1 MIANTQ
7 KQQLTYHLFA
17 VGYLAQILL
26 RLVTHDNSYNKQ
38 LIVATFNAGCLHDI
52 GKLDPIFQKW
62 VSKKKHDEIDLEEG
76 QHVDETKFSFEKHPR
91 HNEISLLLFN
101 LLRDSSDK
109 IVNRANLDLIE
120 HVIYCHHAKPIRDK
134 DYEHLNDI
142 YKPLFKNL
150 GEESFLQLQRDCYE
164 MVQSVNQQA
173 FDYTQNATLK
183 LLNFCPSLNDDISL
197 KIPLPAYKDYDE
209 NDDVQDY
216 SNNARLNANNAIAR
230 AVVIT
235 ADRLISELS
244 AAELEQHITH
254 RSLEKMAESHLN
266 QTDELKNHIQAC
278 LTDFEIRYPNS
289 ERNLQQSQA
298 AEKLAQVHEIAVLK
312 GAAGCGKTKIAL
324 EWALKTDVKKV
335 IWVCP
340 RVQICQGLYNDLTAD
355 DYLPHAKIEIHTGE
369 FKTISQNG
377 IETET
382 DENTAFSGDIVLT
395 TIDQITNAIL
405 THSHVTTLIEFMN
418 AHVVFDEYHEY
429 INMEAFNLL
438 FSELLECKKLCGS
451 NANTLLVS
459 ATPNHFFLEE
469 FLNIHVDDCINVTT
483 FNNSRYQICFN
494 EFDENSTSDANPLYV
509 SQPKNSFVIS
519 NTATTAQLSF
529 MQNESR
535 ENALLLH
542 SKFKKA
548 DKQNLFE
555 KVMQAFGQ
563 KGLKNYDVLRSAP
576 VVQAALNITCDNMV
590 SEITNAENTLQ
601 RLGRLDRFGQN
612 ETVNFLTIAV
622 SNNFQAKTGS
632 GWVLNQQFSFYSTK
646 AWLAFLR
653 KNLSDEPL
661 TLAEIYQLYENFHR
675 DESSKKAIEQDL
687 LKALKASVQLINK
700 KVIDPVS
707 IPRKKVAKN
716 SIVKI
721 KKNSLRGDNR
731 FVQMAVCEIEHCKV
745 VKFAEDYASFE
756 DSIDAN
762 KVLTLNCKEIRV
774 DGDNL
779 LYFMKAKHFNITKNE
794 AYKKLNKSR
803 PEFLLGKAHS
813 PEFPIYVSYTINDL
827 EKVASQNPDC
837 AIYYATS
844 SRQAIGI
851 IKSKHLKF

>member
-7 KQQLTYHLFA
+7 KQQLSHHLFA

-26 RLVTHDNSYNKQ
+26 RLVTHDNFDNKQ
-38 LIVATFNAGCLHDI
+38 LIVATFNAGCLHDV
-52 GKLDPIFQKW
+52 GKLDPKFQEW
-62 VSKKKHDEIDLEEG
+62 ASKKKHDEIDLDEG
-76 QHVDETKFSFEKHPR
+76 QHVDKTFSFEKHPR

-109 IVNRANLDLIE
+109 TVNRANLDLIE
-120 HVIYCHHAKPIRDK
+120 HVIYWHHTKPIREK
-134 DYEHLNDI
+134 DYENLNDV

-150 GEESFLQLQRDCYE
+150 GEDFFLQLLRDCYE
-164 MVQSVNQQA
+164 MIQSVNRLA
-173 FDYTQNATLK
+173 FDYTQDATLK
-183 LLNFCPSLNDDISL
+183 LVSFCSTANDDINL

-216 SNNARLNANNAIAR
+216 SKNARLNANNAIAR

-254 RSLEKMAESHLN
+254 HSLEKMAESHLS

-278 LTDFEIRYPNS
+278 LTGFEIRHPNS
-289 ERNLQQSQA
+289 KRNLQQRQA
-298 AEKLAQVHEIAVLK
+298 AEKLVQVREIAVLK

-324 EWALKTDVKKV
+324 EWALKTAAKKI

-340 RVQICQGLYNDLTAD
+340 RVQICQGLYSDLTAT

-369 FKTISQNG
+369 FKTIAQNG

-382 DENTAFSGDIVLT
+382 DNDTAFSGDIVIT

-418 AHVVFDEYHEY
+418 SHVVFDEYHEY

-438 FSELLECKKLCGS
+438 FAELLECKKLGGS

-469 FLNIHVDDCINVTT
+469 FLSIHVDDCINVTT

-494 EFDENSTSDANPLYV
+494 EFDENSTSDANPLYA
-509 SQPKNSFVIS
+509 PRPENSFVIS

-529 MQNESR
+529 MQNEMR

-542 SKFKKA
+542 SKFKKV

-555 KVMQAFGQ
+555 KVMQSFGQ
-563 KGLKNYDVLRSAP
+563 EGLKNYDVLRSAP

-601 RLGRLDRFGQN
+601 RLGRLDRFGLN
-612 ETVNFLTIAV
+612 ETVNLLTIAV
-622 SNNFQAKTGS
+622 PVAFQNTKSSNCAKFLNNLHNF
-632 GWVLNQQFSFYSTK
+632 NSTK
-646 AWLAFLR
+646 AWLAFLQQ
-653 KNLSDEPL
+653 NLSNAPV
-661 TLAEIYQLYENFHR
+661 TLAEIYQIYEKFYR
-675 DESSKKAIEQDL
+675 DESSKKAIE
-687 LKALKASVQLINK
+687 
-700 KVIDPVS
+700 
-707 IPRKKVAKN
+707 
-716 SIVKI
+716 
-721 KKNSLRGDNR
+721 
-731 FVQMAVCEIEHCKV
+731 
-745 VKFAEDYASFE
+745 
-756 DSIDAN
+756 
-762 KVLTLNCKEIRV
+762 
-774 DGDNL
+774 
-779 LYFMKAKHFNITKNE
+779 
-794 AYKKLNKSR
+794 
-803 PEFLLGKAHS
+803 
-813 PEFPIYVSYTINDL
+813 
-827 EKVASQNPDC
+827 
-837 AIYYATS
+837 
-844 SRQAIGI
+844 
-851 IKSKHLKF
+851 

>member
-7 KQQLTYHLFA
+7 KQPLTRHLFA
-17 VGYLAQILL
+17 VGYLAQTLL
-26 RLVTHDNSYNKQ
+26 RLVTNNNADNKQ
-38 LIVATFNAGCLHDI
+38 LIATFNAGCLHDI
-52 GKLDPIFQKW
+52 GKLDPKFQEW
-62 VSKKKHDEIDLEEG
+62 ASKKKHDEIDLDEG
-76 QHVDETKFSFEKHPR
+76 QHVDKTFSFEKHPR

-109 IVNRANLDLIE
+109 TINRANLDLIE
-120 HVIYCHHAKPIRDK
+120 HVIYWHHAKSIRNK
-134 DYEHLNDI
+134 GYENLNDI

-150 GEESFLQLQRDCYE
+150 GEESFLQLQRNCHE
-164 MVQSVNQQA
+164 IIQSVNQLT
-173 FDYTQNATLK
+173 FDYSQNEKLK
-183 LLNFCPSLNDDISL
+183 LINFCSLVNDISL
-197 KIPLPAYKDYDE
+197 KIQLPAYKDYEE
-209 NDDVQDY
+209 NDTIQDY
-216 SNNARLNANNAIAR
+216 RNTVGLNANNAIVR

-244 AAELEQHITH
+244 AAELEQHITQ
-254 RSLEKMAESHLN
+254 RSLEKIAESHLS
-266 QTDELKNHIQAC
+266 QTAVLKNHIQAC
-278 LTDFEIRYPNS
+278 LTGFEIRYPNS

-298 AEKLAQVHEIAVLK
+298 AKKLAQVHEIAVFK
-312 GAAGCGKTKIAL
+312 GTAGCGKTKIAL
-324 EWALKTDVKKV
+324 EWALKTDVKKI

-340 RVQICQGLYNDLTAD
+340 RVQICQGLYSDLTTD

-395 TIDQITNAIL
+395 TIDQITNSIL

-418 AHVVFDEYHEY
+418 SQVVFDEYHEY

-438 FSELLECKKLCGS
+438 FAELLECKKLRGS

-459 ATPNHFFLEE
+459 ATPNYFFLEE
-469 FLNIHVDDCINVTT
+469 FLNIHVDDCINVKT

-494 EFDENSTSDANPLYV
+494 DFDENSTSDANPLYAP
-509 SQPKNSFVIS
+509 QPKNSFVIS

-542 SKFKKA
+542 SKFKKV

-555 KVMQAFGQ
+555 KLMLSFGQ

-576 VVQAALNITCDNMV
+576 VVQASLNITCDNMV

-601 RLGRLDRFGQN
+601 RLGRLDRFGLNQ
-612 ETVNFLTIAV
+612 TVNLFTIAV
-622 SNNFQAKTGS
+622 PNTFQASKGCGRFLDS
-632 GWVLNQQFSFYSTK
+632 MHSFYSTK
-646 AWLAFLR
+646 AWLDFLR

-661 TLAEIYQLYENFHR
+661 TLAEIYQLYEDFYR
-675 DESSKKAIEQDL
+675 DENSQKSIERDL
-687 LKALKASVQLINK
+687 LNALKASVELINK

-707 IPRKKVAKN
+707 VPRKKSVKN
-716 SIVKI
+716 SVMKI
-721 KKNSLRGDNR
+721 KKNLLRGDNR
-731 FVQMAVCEIEHCKV
+731 FVQMAVCEIENGKV
-745 VKFAEDYASFE
+745 VKFAEDYAYSE
-756 DSIDAN
+756 DSIDGSDN
-762 KVLTLNCKEIRV
+762 LTLGRQEIL
-774 DGDNL
+774 GYGNSNKNL
-779 LYFMKAKHFNITKNE
+779 LAFMVKKHHNIKDDV
-794 AYKKLNKSR
+794 KKSR
-803 PEFLLGKAHS
+803 SDNALLDKARS
-813 PEFPIYVSYTINDL
+813 PESPIYVSYTTSDL

-837 AIYYATS
+837 AIYYAIS
-844 SRQAIGI
+844 QRQAIGI

>member
-1 MIANTQ
+1 MMANTQ
-7 KQQLTYHLFA
+7 KQTLSNHLFA
-17 VGYLAQILL
+17 VGYLAQTLL
-26 RLVTHDNSYNKQ
+26 RLVTNNQIDNKF
-38 LIVATFNAGCLHDI
+38 LMAVFNAGCLHDI
-52 GKLDPIFQKW
+52 GKIDPIFQKW
-62 VSKKKHDEIDLEEG
+62 ASKKKHDEIDLNEG

-91 HNEISLLLFN
+91 HNEISLLLFD
-101 LLRDSSDK
+101 LLKDSSNK
-109 IVNRANLDLIE
+109 TVNRANLRLVK
-120 HVIYCHHAKPIRDK
+120 HVIYWHHAKTIRDK
-134 DYEHLNDI
+134 DYEILNDI

-150 GEESFLQLQRDCYE
+150 GEESFLQLLRDCYE
-164 MVQSVNQQA
+164 TVQLVNQIS
-173 FDYTQNATLK
+173 FDYVKNNNLK
-183 LLNFCPSLNDDISL
+183 VDVCLSANEIDLEEI
-197 KIPLPAYKDYDE
+197 KLPAYKNYSE
-209 NDDVQDY
+209 NDVIQNY
-216 SNNARLNANNAIAR
+216 CNNARLNANNAIAR

-244 AAELEQHITH
+244 AVELEQHITH
-254 RSLEKMAESHLN
+254 RSLEKMAESHLS

-278 LTDFEIRYPNS
+278 LTGFEIHYPNS

-324 EWALKTDVKKV
+324 EWALKTDVKKI

-340 RVQICQGLYNDLTAD
+340 RVQICQGLYSDLTED

-382 DENTAFSGDIVLT
+382 DENTSFSGDIVLT
-395 TIDQITNAIL
+395 TIDQITNSIL

-418 AHVVFDEYHEY
+418 SHVVFDEYHEY

-438 FSELLECKKLCGS
+438 FTELLECKKLCSS

-483 FNNSRYQICFN
+483 FNNSRYQIYFN
-494 EFDENSTSDANPLYV
+494 EFDENSTSDTNPLYAP
-509 SQPKNSFVIS
+509 QPKNSFVIS

-529 MQNESR
+529 MQNEMR

-542 SKFKKA
+542 SKFKKV

-555 KVMQAFGQ
+555 KVMQCFGQ

-590 SEITNAENTLQ
+590 SEITHAENTLQ
-601 RLGRLDRFGQN
+601 RLGRLDRFGLN
-612 ETVNFLTIAV
+612 EMVNLLTIAV
-622 SNNFQAKTGS
+622 PNTFQISKGC
-632 GWVLNQQFSFYSTK
+632 GKFLNTLHSFNSTR
-646 AWLAFLR
+646 AWLDFLR
-653 KNLSDEPL
+653 KNLSDEPI
-661 TLAEIYQLYENFHR
+661 TLAEIYQLYEDFYC

-687 LKALKASVQLINK
+687 LKALKASVELINK

-707 IPRKKVAKN
+707 IPRKKVAEN
-716 SIVKI
+716 SIVNI
-721 KKNSLRGDNR
+721 KRNSLRGDNR
-731 FVQMAVCEIEHCKV
+731 FVQMAVCEIENGKV
-745 VKFAEDYASFE
+745 VKFAEDYAYFE
-756 DSIDAN
+756 DSIDGSES
-762 KVLTLNCKEIRV
+762 LTLSCQEILGY
-774 DGDNL
+774 GDSNKNL
-779 LYFMKAKHFNITKNE
+779 LAFMAKKHHQI
-794 AYKKLNKSR
+794 KKESGIKKSYSDNALLNQAR
-803 PEFLLGKAHS
+803 S
-813 PEFPIYVSYTINDL
+813 PEFPVYVSYTISDL

-837 AIYYATS
+837 AIYYAIS
-844 SRQAIGI
+844 ARQAIGI

>member
-1 MIANTQ
+1 MIANTH
-7 KQQLTYHLFA
+7 KQQLSHHLFA
-17 VGYLAQILL
+17 VGYLAQTLL
-26 RLVTHDNSYNKQ
+26 RLVTNNQVDNKL
-38 LIVATFNAGCLHDI
+38 LIATFNAGCLHDI
-52 GKLDPIFQKW
+52 GKLDPVFQKW
-62 VSKKKHDEIDLEEG
+62 VSKKKHDEIDLDEG
-76 QHVDETKFSFEKHPR
+76 QHVNETKFSFEKHPR

-101 LLRDSSDK
+101 LLRNSSDK
-109 IVNRANLDLIE
+109 TINRANLDLIE
-120 HVIYCHHAKPIRDK
+120 HVIYWHHAKPIRDK
-134 DYEHLNDI
+134 DYEILNDV
-142 YKPLFKNL
+142 YKPLLKNL
-150 GEESFLQLQRDCYE
+150 GEESFLQLQRDCYAI
-164 MVQSVNQQA
+164 VQSVNQQA

-183 LLNFCPSLNDDISL
+183 LLNFCSSLNDDISL

-209 NDDVQDY
+209 NDDVHDY
-216 SNNARLNANNAIAR
+216 RENARLNANNAIAR

-244 AAELEQHITH
+244 ATELKQHITH
-254 RSLEKMAESHLN
+254 RSLEKMAKSHLS

-324 EWALKTDVKKV
+324 EWALKTDVKKI
-335 IWVCP
+335 IWICP

-355 DYLPHAKIEIHTGE
+355 DYLPYAKIEIHTGE

-395 TIDQITNAIL
+395 TIDQITNSIL

-418 AHVVFDEYHEY
+418 SHVVFDEYHEY

-438 FSELLECKKLCGS
+438 FAELLECKKVCAS

-494 EFDENSTSDANPLYV
+494 EFDENSTTDANPLYAP
-509 SQPKNSFVIS
+509 QPKNSFVIS

-529 MQNESR
+529 MQNEMR

-542 SKFKKA
+542 SKFKKV

-555 KVMQAFGQ
+555 KVMQSFGQ

-612 ETVNFLTIAV
+612 ETVNLLTIATP
-622 SNNFQAKTGS
+622 NTFQASKGC
-632 GWVLNQQFSFYSTK
+632 GRFLNSMHSFNSTK
-646 AWLAFLR
+646 TWLDFLH
-653 KNLSDEPL
+653 KNLSNEPL
-661 TLAEIYQLYENFHR
+661 MLAEIYQIYENFYR

-707 IPRKKVAKN
+707 VPRKKVAKN

-731 FVQMAVCEIEHCKV
+731 FVQMAVCEIENGKV
-745 VKFAEDYASFE
+745 VKFAEDYAYSE
-756 DSIDAN
+756 DSIDGSDN
-762 KVLTLNCKEIRV
+762 LTLSCQEILGY
-774 DGDNL
+774 GDSNKNL
-779 LYFMKAKHFNITKNE
+779 LAFMAKKHHQV
-794 AYKKLNKSR
+794 KKETVKKSYSDNALLNKAR
-803 PEFLLGKAHS
+803 S

-827 EKVASQNPDC
+827 EKVASQNPDY